1 MKAILAVNMRD
12 PGCGALGSVFYCH
25 SVSQSLLGW
34 PTFIVK
40 ALPTSSHLFRSL
52 PEGNMLPKRLSN
64 LGSSTCSTRL
74 VPPPLASAFPR
85 AQLEA
90 SFVGL
95 QSRDDRPA
103 ACCRQS
109 SVFSLKNTTSE
120 ITWLMTSPS
129 AVDDSY
135 ILFITT
141 EADKCL
147 GTLNEINQIWINLIS

>member
-52 PEGNMLPKRLSN
+52 PEGNMLPKRLYN
-64 LGSSTCSTRL
+64 LWSSTCSTRL
-74 VPPPLASAFPR
+74 VPPPPLLRLPSGSIR
-85 AQLEA
+85 SIVRWTSQ
-90 SFVGL
+90 SKSSSGCVL
-95 QSRDDRPA
+95 QTVD
-103 ACCRQS
+103 C
-109 SVFSLKNTTSE
+109 VLFKNTTSE

-129 AVDDSY
+129 AVDDGY
-135 ILFITT
+135 ILFIMT

>member
-52 PEGNMLPKRLSN
+52 PEGNRLPKRLSN

-74 VPPPLASAFPR
+74 VPPPPR
-85 AQLEA
+85 LRLP
-90 SFVGL
+90 SGSIRSIVRWTS
-95 QSRDDRPA
+95 QSRWSPGCVLQTVECVLFKKHNLGDNMTNDISICSGWQLHIVHYDRS
-103 ACCRQS
+103 RQ
-109 SVFSLKNTTSE
+109 VPGHT
-120 ITWLMTSPS
+120 
-129 AVDDSY
+129 
-135 ILFITT
+135 
-141 EADKCL
+141 
-147 GTLNEINQIWINLIS
+147 